1 MSRIKD
7 ITGRKYGKWTVLK
20 CCGMATSKD
29 RTSLWLCQCECGNT
43 AIVRRLTLTR
53 GSSKSCG
60 KHDKIHD
67 ELYKAWSAM
76 KSRCY
81 NAHNK
86 SYRNYGGRGIEI
98 CEEWKKDFEAF
109 RDYVKVLPHYGE
121 EERTLDRIN
130 NDGNYE
136 PGNVRWATKVEQSNN
151 RRNTIRVNLD
161 GEEMPLI
168 QVAEKYGIPRGT
180 LYKWHKNKNLEKKL
194 SEITQ
199 KKGEQ

>member
-1 MSRIKD
+1 
-7 ITGRKYGKWTVLK
+7 
-20 CCGMATSKD
+20 
-29 RTSLWLCQCECGNT
+29 
-43 AIVRRLTLTR
+43 
-53 GSSKSCG
+53 
-60 KHDKIHD
+60 
-67 ELYKAWSAM
+67 M